1 MLNPIPKSD
10 FFATKSISEMLEEIN
25 QLPNG
30 KERAMAYLFSMQ
42 MMNACHQAVADEI
55 FIKHKEDLTTPA

>member
-10 FFATKSISEMLEEIN
+10 FFVTESIRQVFERIESFSN
-25 QLPNG
+25 K
-30 KERAMAYLFSMQ
+30 KEKAAAYQIAMT

-55 FIKHKEDLTTPA
+55 LYTELTK

>member
-10 FFATKSISEMLEEIN
+10 FFATKSIRELIMEID
-25 QLPNG
+25 QLPNK
-30 KERAMAYLFSMQ
+30 KERGLAYLFAMQ

-55 FIKHKEDLTTPA
+55 VYTEVKKDLTEA